1 MTTFPELKE
10 WLIKTFDPDE
20 LVELLDI
27 SSEQLIDRFEDK
39 VEERFERL
47 SKDLEGEQKE
57 FE

>member
-10 WLIKTFDPDE
+10 WLIHTFDPDE

-27 SSEQLIDRFEDK
+27 SSEQLLDRFEDK
-39 VEERFERL
+39 VEEHFERL
-47 SKDLEGEQKE
+47 SEEFESNQKE